1 MTHLAA
7 ISVLSRQTAM
17 TWTPAPHLS
26 WPLSS
31 WGSNLQVLC
40 LSGKHIRTKKGSKQ
54 KHVEMFK
61 RLDRTAFLH
70 LHVMGGWQLSLNQKL
85 VLFHWHE
92 KKKRFVSKCIS
103 ARTITVSDEHCHW
116 VVISYAEDW
125 CQIAK
130 PHGTQSSPSGGTS
143 HFGKPSLYQ
152 SQDFYYFYLFF
163 PLPNVFW

>member
-1 MTHLAA
+1 
-7 ISVLSRQTAM
+7 M

-92 KKKRFVSKCIS
+92 KKKVCIQMYLCENNYRLRWALPLSSHKLCWRLMSNRETTWNPKFSLWRNFPLWQTLIVSIPGLLLFLFIFSSPQCILIS
-103 ARTITVSDEHCHW
+103 SHPRTIP
-116 VVISYAEDW
+116 
-125 CQIAK
+125 Q
-130 PHGTQSSPSGGTS
+130 TQS
-143 HFGKPSLYQ
+143 L
-152 SQDFYYFYLFF
+152 
-163 PLPNVFW
+163 